1 MELFKIFG
9 TIALKGKEEF
19 GSGLDDAS
27 GKAKKF
33 ADTLQNGLG
42 KAAQIGAKAVTAAVP
57 AAGTAIG
64 FVVKNAIESYSEYEQ
79 LVGGVETLFKDSAGT
94 VMQYAENAYQTAGL
108 SANEY
113 MDTVT
118 SFSASLLQSLGGDTA
133 QAAEMANLAVTDM
146 SDNANKM
153 GTDMTMIQNAY
164 QGFAKQ
170 NYTMLD
176 NLELGYGGTKEE
188 MQRLIDDANELNATQ
203 GKLTNYS
210 IDSFADIVSAI
221 HDVQTEMGITGT
233 TAKEAATTIQG
244 SISSAKAAWEN
255 WLTALGDGNADI
267 EAETKKLMDA
277 IGVAASNLLPVF
289 EQVLSSLGQALST
302 KLPELLSQ
310 AVSFVV
316 SHLPD
321 ILSLGLQLVLALIDG
336 LGQGFSTLLG
346 MMGDW
351 LQSSIVEPIKNK
363 FEEAKTTVS
372 EKWESIKTT
381 TAEKWESIKTT
392 VSEKAEAIAAKAK
405 EKFEE
410 VKSTASEKW
419 EAVKST
425 TSEKWEAI
433 KSTVQEKLEPIVSE
447 AKAKFEEVKAAASE
461 KWESIKA
468 ATSEKWEAIRSK
480 VFEKASAMVE
490 QTKGKF
496 EEIKSAASEKWT
508 AIKDIAAEKW
518 ESIRQTVQDK
528 VDALKNFLP
537 GAWDSIKSTAQSAL
551 SALTGILTQ
560 PFQAAYDA
568 ISGIVGKIKSAV
580 SSVASAVSSVAS
592 TVSSVFGGS
601 GGSSV
606 SAHAAGGVL
615 TKPTIF
621 GYTPSTNTYHLGGEA
636 GAEAIAPIGVLQG
649 YVAAAV
655 ASQNDGIANALNRLA
670 DAIIDM
676 DANMGGNLRE
686 ALNGTSLSINQREFG
701 RLVRGVT

>member
-9 TIALKGKEEF
+9 TIVLKGKEEF

-33 ADTLQNGLG
+33 ADALQNGLG
-42 KAAQIGAKAVTAAVP
+42 KAAQIGAKAVTAAVS

-64 FVVKNAIESYSEYEQ
+64 FVLKNAIENYSEYEQ

-146 SDNANKM
+146 SDNANKL

-176 NLELGYGGTKEE
+176 NLKLGYGGTKEE

-255 WLTALGDGNADI
+255 WLTALGDSNADI

-316 SHLPD
+316 AHLPD
-321 ILSLGLQLVLALIDG
+321 ILLLGWQLVLALIDG

-346 MMGDW
+346 MMGEW

-392 VSEKAEAIAAKAK
+392 VSEKAEAIASKAK

-410 VKSTASEKW
+410 VKTTASEKWEAVKSTTTEKWEAIKSTVWAKLEPIVSKAKEKFEEVKTTASEKW

-433 KSTVQEKLEPIVSE
+433 KTTVY
-447 AKAKFEEVKAAASE
+447 
-461 KWESIKA
+461 
-468 ATSEKWEAIRSK
+468 
-480 VFEKASAMVE
+480 EKASAMAE

-655 ASQNDGIANALNRLA
+655 ASQNDGIASALNRLA

>member
-27 GKAKKF
+27 GKAEKF
-33 ADTLQNGLG
+33 ADKLQNGLG
-42 KAAQIGAKAVTAAVP
+42 KAAQIGAKAVTAAVS

-64 FVVKNAIESYSEYEQ
+64 FLIKNAIEGFSEYEQ

-118 SFSASLLQSLGGDTA
+118 SFSASLLQSLGGNTA
-133 QAAEMANLAVTDM
+133 QAAEMANLAITDM

-176 NLELGYGGTKEE
+176 NLKLGYGGTKEE

-351 LQSSIVEPIKNK
+351 IQSSIVEPIKSK
-363 FEEAKTTVS
+363 FEEVKSTVS

-461 KWESIKA
+461 KWESIKS
-468 ATSEKWEAIRSK
+468 TISEKAEAMAT
-480 VFEKASAMVE
+480 KA
-490 QTKGKF
+490 KGKF
-496 EEIKSAASEKWT
+496 EEIKIAASEKWEAVKST
-508 AIKDIAAEKW
+508 TSEKW
-518 ESIRQTVQDK
+518 S
-528 VDALKNFLP
+528 A
-537 GAWDSIKSTAQSAL
+537 IKSTLSEKVSAMVSTATGKWEELKSGAQEAVNKVKGFFDN
-551 SALTGILTQ
+551 LTLKLPHIKL
-560 PFQAAYDA
+560 PHFS
-568 ISGIVGKIKSAV
+568 ISGTLSLDPP
-580 SSVASAVSSVAS
+580 SVPHISVDWYAK
-592 TVSSVFGGS
+592 
-601 GGSSV
+601 
-606 SAHAAGGVL
+606 GGVFNE
-615 TKPTIF
+615 PTIF
-621 GYTPSTNTYHLGGEA
+621 QTAKGLKGVGEA
-636 GAEAIAPIGVLQG
+636 GAEAVAPIDVLQG

-655 ASQNDGIANALNRLA
+655 ASQNEGLILILQKIL
-670 DAIIDM
+670 DAILLM

-701 RLVRGVT
+701 RLVRGVANA